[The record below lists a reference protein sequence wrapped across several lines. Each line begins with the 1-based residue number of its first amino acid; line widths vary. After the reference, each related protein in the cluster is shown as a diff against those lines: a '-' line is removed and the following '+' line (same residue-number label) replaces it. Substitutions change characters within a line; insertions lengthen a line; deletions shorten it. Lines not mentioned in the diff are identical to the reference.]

1 MKSFLRLLKV
11 TLLSHFHISVMQETY
26 FEKRERQWEP
36 LVFGLAI
43 IVGGGSLGSMFFL
56 AARSLLNALPLAFS
70 DLVLL
75 LAIVATQLM
84 MLGFGLASLISLF
97 YFSSDLSVLVP
108 LPLKEWTILAAKF
121 VVAAVTEYLLP
132 LVLLLPVLIAYHRHL
147 PLGLC
152 GVLSALAVFVLLPV
166 IPGSLAGIATLTL
179 MRGIGRRHRDIL
191 VVLASLVLVTGTLA
205 LQYFMQS
212 LAMGSL
218 DIGAV
223 LQGRVDLVAALG
235 SRFPPSVWAT
245 RAIAAAGDPIG
256 LANLMYLT
264 LASLAAVGAFLLV
277 GQQVFY
283 RGLVGGEERLR
294 QRTKL
299 DAKALAQVTSASAL
313 TALTLREIRL
323 FMRMPIWVLNGFL
336 AVAIIPVV
344 ALFPAFAGNAG
355 LDQLTALLTANPHGE
370 TILMLVF
377 AAFVAGMSCLNTVA
391 CTAVSREGKYLW
403 ISKTIP
409 VSPVSQAKA
418 KLIFALICTAATG
431 MVLAFFFTVL
441 FSPSISSIVLAY
453 VLGVLASIA
462 PQALGLAFDMRRP
475 FLKWTTP
482 QHAVKNNLNALTALL
497 VFVPIGFLSYYLYV
511 WLHKPLGTLFVPVLL
526 VLHLIAASVSVQ
538 FTLRKAAESYD
549 RLDVTS

>member
-1 MKSFLRLLKV
+1 MKSFLRLLRV

-147 PLGLC
+147 PLGLW

-166 IPGSLAGIATLTL
+166 IPLSLAGIATLTL

-355 LDQLTALLTANPHGE
+355 LDQLTALLTANPQGE

-431 MVLAFFFTVL
+431 MALAVFFTVL
-441 FSPSISSIVLAY
+441 FSPSISSLVLAY

-497 VFVPIGFLSYYLYV
+497 VFVPIGFLSYYLYL

-526 VLHLIAASVSVQ
+526 VLHLIAASVSVR